1 MARQSLTVRPATP
14 DDLPAL
20 LELGE
25 ELRDQLLSSGIP
37 SRGRAAGLASRAA
50 MRVRYAEALADP
62 HRHILVVVDG
72 PTRREPAAD
81 EVLGMA
87 LLTVGPLNALLDSVA
102 VHMSH
107 AVVAGRHR
115 RRGVGRAL
123 VAAAAAFAEEHA
135 ADQVVVSVNPGSR
148 ESNRFFARLG
158 FGPVAIRRVA
168 SVPAIRRRLAADELR
183 PVEHVVRRRRRLVGP
198 RLGGGLPLG
207 PSTLEEV

>member
-1 MARQSLTVRPATP
+1 MSRPSLTVRPATV

-25 ELRDQLLSSGIP
+25 ELRDQLLTAGVP
-37 SRGRAAGLASRAA
+37 GRGRAAGITSRAA
-50 MRVRYAEALADP
+50 TQARYLDALDDRDRHVVVVADP
-62 HRHILVVVDG
+62 GARG
-72 PTRREPAAD
+72 G

-87 LLTVGPLNALLDSVA
+87 LLTVAPVNALLDARA

-123 VAAAAAFAEEHA
+123 VAAAAAYAEDNA

-148 ESNRFFARLG
+148 EANRFFARLG
-158 FGPVAIRRVA
+158 FGPMAIRRVA
-168 SVPAIRRRLAADELR
+168 SVASVRRRLAADELR
-183 PVEHVVRRRRRLVGP
+183 PVEHVVRRHRRRMGP
-198 RLGGGLPLG
+198 LRGGAGLPLG
-207 PSTLEEV
+207 PSTVEEL